1 MDIHG
6 KQNIVGT
13 IWYGLGSKRGFNV
26 LYNDKRVS
34 MLLSMVL
41 ASARHAGL

>member
-13 IWYGLGSKRGFNV
+13 IWYGLGSKRGFNGYTWEAEHSWYDLV
-26 LYNDKRVS
+26 RTGK
-34 MLLSMVL
+34 
-41 ASARHAGL
+41 